1 MRIRTH
7 TNPFNYYQ
15 KMDHIFVTDMVKDPS
30 LPLDLEIGFGRGR
43 FLRQWSIKYP
53 NRNIIG
59 VEVRKNITE
68 LLQKR
73 LIRDNLIDN
82 TYAIHGSGERVLKD
96 IIDDGILDT
105 IFVFHPDPWFK
116 KKHHKRRFIRPDIV
130 NLMAKKLK
138 PEGHLHLSTDVI
150 SLWEAMLDT
159 MENSPLFSK
168 INNHSFWKEDYTSH
182 WHEFSE
188 RDKRSLNW
196 MSFKKTL
203 GV

>member
-1 MRIRTH
+1 MPMRIRTH

-15 KMDHIFVTDMVKDPS
+15 KMEPIFVTDMVKDPS

-43 FLRQWSIKYP
+43 FSRKYS

-82 TYAIHGSGERVLKD
+82 TYAIHGSGERVLED

-116 KKHHKRRFIRPDIV
+116 KKHHKRRFIRSDIV

-138 PEGHLHLSTDVI
+138 PGGHLYLSTDVI

-159 MENSPLFSK
+159 MENSPFFSK
-168 INNHSFWKEDYTSH
+168 LNNHPFWKEDYTSH
-182 WHEFSE
+182 WHEFSA
-188 RDKRSLNW
+188 RDDRSLNC
-196 MSFKKTL
+196 MSFKRK
-203 GV
+203 

>member
-15 KMDHIFVTDMVKDPS
+15 KMDHISVTDMVKDPS

-43 FLRQWSIKYP
+43 FLRHWSRKYS

-68 LLQKR
+68 LLQRR
-73 LIRDNLIDN
+73 LIQDNLTDN
-82 TYAIHGSGERVLKD
+82 TYAIHGSGERVLED

-138 PEGHLHLSTDVI
+138 PEGYLHLSTDVI
-150 SLWEAMLDT
+150 PLWEAMLET
-159 MENSPLFSK
+159 MENTSSFTKLE
-168 INNHSFWKEDYTSH
+168 NHSFWKEDYTSH